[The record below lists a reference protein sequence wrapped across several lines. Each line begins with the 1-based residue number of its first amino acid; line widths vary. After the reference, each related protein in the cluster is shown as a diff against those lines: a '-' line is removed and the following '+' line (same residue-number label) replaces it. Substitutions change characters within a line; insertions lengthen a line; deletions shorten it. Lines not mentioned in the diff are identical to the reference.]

1 MNLAAQDS
9 NSNFISS
16 SFRILCSGP
25 CGCLQ
30 ERTFCQKLISL
41 GVKLTGF
48 TLVPWAASRGDTVVG
63 SNFDGKSEPPAM
75 IVGGEGWRRL
85 YPSISRFLRFDN
97 FILALHILRFYG

>member
-25 CGCLQ
+25 CGCL
-30 ERTFCQKLISL
+30 
-41 GVKLTGF
+41 LTGF

-97 FILALHILRFYG
+97 FIIALHILRFYD